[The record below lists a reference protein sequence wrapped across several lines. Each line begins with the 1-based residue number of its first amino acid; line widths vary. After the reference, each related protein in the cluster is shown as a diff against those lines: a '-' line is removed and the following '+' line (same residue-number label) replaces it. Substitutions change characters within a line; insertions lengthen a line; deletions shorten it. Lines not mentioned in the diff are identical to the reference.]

1 LCVGPISF
9 IMKLDQMEENP
20 LSNNLNKIPLS
31 LKPFFWDV
39 DFEDLSVRNSSHF
52 IISRLME
59 HGDDEALP
67 FLMRTYSRDELR
79 ETLKTSR
86 SISRRSRRFWA
97 LILEVKEESCSP
109 KRYPSPFGNYSSH

>member
-1 LCVGPISF
+1 
-9 IMKLDQMEENP
+9 ME
-20 LSNNLNKIPLS
+20 KIPQS

-39 DFEDLSVRNSSHF
+39 DFEGLSVRNSSHF

-59 HGDDEALP
+59 HGDEKALP

-79 ETLKTSR
+79 ETVKMSR

-97 LILEVKEESCSP
+97 LLLEVKEESCFV
-109 KRYPSPFGNYSSH
+109 KRYPSPFGDCSWH